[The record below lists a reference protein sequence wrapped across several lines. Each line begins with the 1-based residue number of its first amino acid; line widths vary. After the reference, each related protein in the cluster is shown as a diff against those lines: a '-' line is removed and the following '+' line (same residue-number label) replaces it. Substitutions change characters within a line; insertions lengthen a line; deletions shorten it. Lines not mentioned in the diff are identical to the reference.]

1 MKLKL
6 LITFLIVAIFSQAQS
21 PYSFSYKVDAPV
33 IGIGLGTLITG
44 FVLEKKMQP
53 LSLNNIQ
60 NLDRMNIGTFDRSAA
75 FNWNKKAAHGSDA
88 LMYMS
93 GTLPLLFLA
102 GERSRKDFGK
112 VAAISAEVF
121 LLNTGVT
128 YLTKTLVKR
137 TRPYAY
143 NPNVPNS
150 EKLKTDARHSFFS
163 GHTSTVSS
171 MSFSFAMM
179 HTHYYPNSRI
189 KPLVWFAAAV
199 LPMIQGI
206 LRVRAGKHFWTDVIV
221 GYGAGAAIGVGVPL
235 LHKIRK

>member
-1 MKLKL
+1 MKLQL
-6 LITFLIVAIFSQAQS
+6 VIVFLIVSFFGKAQS
-21 PYSFSYKVDAPV
+21 PYTMSYKVDAPIISV
-33 IGIGLGTLITG
+33 GVGSLITG
-44 FVLEKKMQP
+44 FVLERKMKP
-53 LSLNNIQ
+53 LSLNDIQ
-60 NLDRMNIGTFDRSAA
+60 NLDRMNISAFDRSAA
-75 FNWNKKAAHGSDA
+75 YNWNKKAAHGSDA

-121 LLNTGVT
+121 LLNTGLT

-150 EKLKTDARHSFFS
+150 AKLKTDARHSFFS

-171 MSFSFAMM
+171 MTFSFAMM
-179 HTHYYPNSRI
+179 HTHYYPNSRV

-206 LRVRAGKHFWTDVIV
+206 LRVRAGKHYWTDILV
-221 GYGAGAAIGVGVPL
+221 GYGAGASIGVGVPL